1 VDELNLALLSWISL
15 FVIVD
20 PIGLIPSFLA
30 MTEGHS
36 TQEKIQ
42 TAKRACIAAFMIL
55 LLFFLFGQGVFRVF
69 SITFPAFEIAG
80 GLLLMVV
87 ALDMLQARR
96 TGVKESREEQDAG
109 RGKEDIAITPVAI
122 PMLAGPGAITTAIL
136 LSRKATSLIDRV
148 ILIGDLLLVCAIT
161 FLIRRY
167 AVASAK
173 ALNVIALRTTT
184 RIMGLILAAIAVQ
197 FILDGIGEATHL
209 W

>member
-1 VDELNLALLSWISL
+1 MVSL

-20 PIGLIPSFLA
+20 PIGLIPTFLA

-36 TQEKIQ
+36 AQEKIQ
-42 TAKRACIAAFMIL
+42 TASRACIAAFVIL
-55 LLFFLFGQGVFRVF
+55 VLFFFFGQGVFRVF

-80 GLLLMVV
+80 GLLLMIV

-96 TGVKESREEQDAG
+96 TGMKESAEEKDAG

-136 LSRKATSLIDRV
+136 LSRKAASLIDRA
-148 ILIGDLLLVCAIT
+148 ILIGDLLLVCVIT
-161 FLIRRY
+161 FLILRY
-167 AVASAK
+167 AVSSAK
-173 ALNVIALRTTT
+173 ELNVIALRTIT

-197 FILDGIGEATHL
+197 FILDGIKEATHL